1 MGQYE
6 PDSFELEVS
15 TTAGDGAEDLEFGKG
30 EGGPREGAKD
40 AGPREGTIA
49 ARPMELIDNAG
60 SWDSLM
66 PSAMTCYMIWSRVFS
81 LAAALL
87 APISSCI
94 CSLGSSSLRLWIGRR
109 GNSLTS
115 IGLPLFCHLYQHF
128 C

>member
-1 MGQYE
+1 MEQYE
-6 PDSFELEVS
+6 CDSSELEVS

-66 PSAMTCYMIWSRVFS
+66 PSAMTCYMICLRVFS
-81 LAAALL
+81 LAAAPL
-87 APISSCI
+87 APISSL
-94 CSLGSSSLRLWIGRR
+94 SLSGCA
-109 GNSLTS
+109 TS
-115 IGLPLFCHLYQHF
+115 FLKNPFILIELIT
-128 C
+128 